1 MPSNTHA
8 EFMLQHYRS
17 NTDVCILKF
26 VQNIQVFFEPG
37 TMHSSFITCVFTCI
51 CVFVVITD
59 SLPDTVLRISPS
71 ANYNLDMMLD
81 QGDRGDGIVSATRY
95 PIESNIRLGQLE
107 DNLNNIKTMLD
118 MLKRQVHWKRIANRH
133 AGVSAL
139 GLEST
144 VVLSMFFHTRVCIR
158 EMYNDSHVVYSTE
171 LPWSTCHGKW
181 IW

>member
-1 MPSNTHA
+1 
-8 EFMLQHYRS
+8 
-17 NTDVCILKF
+17 
-26 VQNIQVFFEPG
+26 
-37 TMHSSFITCVFTCI
+37 MHSSFMTCVFTCI

-133 AGVSAL
+133 AGVCTWTRKYCGTINVFSYQ
-139 GLEST
+139 GLYKGN
-144 VVLSMFFHTRVCIR
+144 VQ
-158 EMYNDSHVVYSTE
+158 
-171 LPWSTCHGKW
+171 
-181 IW
+181 